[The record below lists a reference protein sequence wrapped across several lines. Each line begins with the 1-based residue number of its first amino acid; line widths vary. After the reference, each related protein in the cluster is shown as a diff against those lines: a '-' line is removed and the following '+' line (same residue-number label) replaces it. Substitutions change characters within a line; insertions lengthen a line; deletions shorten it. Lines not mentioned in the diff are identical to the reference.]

1 MPINFSIEEKND
13 ISEFPMLNFIQTED
27 SVYIAFIS
35 TGNSVVL
42 NKAEIRMN
50 GISSES
56 IASNDEIKSKTIA
69 SPLNLNSKIYNFVF
83 PKNSIS
89 EKIEITALAK
99 LANKNRNK
107 EEQNSLPIDLYQW
120 TSTFK

>member
-1 MPINFSIEEKND
+1 MPINFSIEAKND

-50 GISSES
+50 GISSGS

-83 PKNSIS
+83 PKNSIL

-120 TSTFK
+120 TSTFR

>member
-1 MPINFSIEEKND
+1 MPINFSIEAKND

-50 GISSES
+50 GISSGS

-107 EEQNSLPIDLYQW
+107 KEQNSLPIDLYQW
-120 TSTFK
+120 TSTFR